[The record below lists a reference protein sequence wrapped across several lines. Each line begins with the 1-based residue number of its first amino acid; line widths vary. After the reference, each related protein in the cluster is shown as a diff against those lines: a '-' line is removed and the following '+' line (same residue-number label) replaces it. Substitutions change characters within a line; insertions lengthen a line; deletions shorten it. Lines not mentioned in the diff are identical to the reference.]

1 MPSAIADLLSSLY
14 GDDADPRIAAVPD
27 IGRASL
33 RGLTR
38 VLDMLVEGVL
48 ILDEDGRV
56 AYVNPALA
64 RLLCDEQER
73 AELLPRMRRLA
84 DSLDPGADD
93 AHECVGTSAEVR
105 TPTTHYL
112 LRATRIEG
120 DVAGARRAAVVVAVE
135 RLTAQLPTAESL
147 VKRFGLTSGEARVAL
162 LLAQGHS
169 NCGIARALKI
179 SPHTARHH
187 TESVLLK
194 LDVHSR
200 AEVGP
205 KLLGTRRAAAPV
217 RTPGNAAGG
226 PSAAP
231 PHGMT
236 PVPPLDPPKRGFT
249 TSAKGEPNV

>member
-1 MPSAIADLLSSLY
+1 MPSTIADLLSSLY
-14 GDDADPRIAAVPD
+14 GDDAGPGIAAGHD

-38 VLDMLVEGVL
+38 VFDILVEGVL
-48 ILDEDGRV
+48 ILDDEGRV

-64 RLLCDEQER
+64 RVLCDEQER

-84 DSLDPGADD
+84 ASLEPPPDD
-93 AHECVGTSAEVR
+93 AYECVGTSAEVR
-105 TPTTHYL
+105 TPTARYL
-112 LRATRIEG
+112 LRAARVEG

-147 VKRFGLTSGEARVAL
+147 VERFGLTAGEARVAL

-169 NCGIARALKI
+169 NCGIARALEI

-205 KLLGTRRAAAPV
+205 KLLGTRQPPGP
-217 RTPGNAAGG
+217 TP
-226 PSAAP
+226 
-231 PHGMT
+231 T
-236 PVPPLDPPKRGFT
+236 R
-249 TSAKGEPNV
+249 